1 MENPAAPRVPEKPSL
16 DGLEAKW
23 DAVWE
28 DEGTYRFDRTKT
40 RDEVFSI
47 DTPPPTVSG
56 SLHVGHVFSY
66 THTDV
71 VARFQRMRGREVFYP
86 MGWDDNGLPTERRVQ
101 NYFGV
106 RCDPSLPYDPDF
118 TPPLQGAEGKSVKAA
133 DQVPISRRNFV
144 ELCERLT
151 VEDEKQF
158 EALWRHLGLSVDW
171 RHHYQTIDAGARA
184 ASQRAFLRNLARGDA
199 YTAEA
204 PGLWDVTFQTAVAQ
218 AELEARDYPG
228 HFHRVAFHRTDGGGP
243 VYIETTRPELI
254 PAVVALVAHPDDERY
269 QPLFGTTVT
278 SPLFGV
284 EIPVLAHPAAEPDKG
299 AGIAMSCTFGDLTD
313 VQWWRE
319 LRLPTRSVVG
329 RDGRLTRETPAWL
342 DHDGAR
348 EAWSEVAG
356 KTTFSARAAI
366 VDALRASGD
375 LDGEPVPTQRKANF
389 FEKGDKPL
397 EIVTS
402 RQWYI
407 RNGGRDEDLKQQLL
421 ARGRELQFHPDFM
434 RVRYENWVNGLT
446 GDWLISRQ
454 RFFGVPIPVWY
465 RLDAE
470 GDPDYAKPIVPDE
483 ASLPVDPSSDVPPG
497 YTQDQRGVPGG
508 FAGDP
513 DVMDTWATSSL
524 SPQIAGG
531 WERDDDLFERIF
543 PMDLRPQGQDI
554 IRTWLFSTVVR
565 AHLEHGTLP
574 WRHAA
579 ISGWILDPDR
589 KKMSK
594 SKGNVVTPMGLL
606 EQHGSDAVRY
616 WAASARLGTDAAF
629 EVGQMKIG
637 RRLAIKV
644 LNASRF
650 ALTLGAN
657 DPQAPVTEPL
667 DAAMLAALADV
678 VDEATAAFEA
688 YDHTRA
694 LAATE
699 TFFWTFCDDY
709 VELVKD
715 RAYGGHGEEA
725 AASAR
730 AALARALDVLL
741 RLLAPFLPFATEEV
755 WSWWRTGSVH
765 RAAWPTAG
773 VLREAAGAQADP
785 RLLGVVGTALAGVR
799 SRRPRCRCAP
809 TWPVPS
815 SRRPPR
821 CSRCSARPPRTCAGP
836 AGSATWTWSR
846 TAARVSFG
854 TWSWC
859 SPPERL
865 PPLPPLALI
874 MGSRHLWTTA
884 AAEAAARAPSPG
896 WPSACPHWVRY
907 PYRRSRGGTCQTSA

>member
-1 MENPAAPRVPEKPSL
+1 MTTPGSPRVPDKPSL
-16 DGLEAKW
+16 DGLETKW

-28 DEGTYRFDRTKT
+28 REGTYRFDRTK
-40 RDEVFSI
+40 RREEIFSI

-66 THTDV
+66 THTDI
-71 VARFQRMRGREVFYP
+71 VARYQRMRGREVFYP

-118 TPPLQGAEGKSVKAA
+118 TPPHHGEARSVKAA
-133 DQVPISRRNFV
+133 DQVPVSRRNFV
-144 ELCERLT
+144 ELCARLT
-151 VEDEKQF
+151 QDDERQF

-171 RHHYQTIDAGARA
+171 QQHYQTIDANARA

-228 HFHRVAFHRTDGGGP
+228 FLHRVSFHRADGGP
-243 VYIETTRPELI
+243 VEIETTRPELV
-254 PAVVALVAHPDDERY
+254 PACVALVAHPDDERY
-269 QPLFGTTVT
+269 QAMFGSTVT
-278 SPLFGV
+278 TPVFGV
-284 EIPVLAHPAAEPDKG
+284 EVPVLAHPAAEPDKG
-299 AGIAMSCTFGDLTD
+299 TGIAMCCTFGDLTD

-319 LRLPTRSVVG
+319 LQLPTRSVIG
-329 RDGRLTRETPAWL
+329 RDGRLVRETPEWL
-342 DHDGAR
+342 AHEPA
-348 EAWSEVAG
+348 AG
-356 KTTFSARAAI
+356 VYADLAGRTTFSAREAM
-366 VDALRASGD
+366 VSHLRESGD
-375 LDGEPVPTQRKANF
+375 LVAEPQPTQRKANF

-407 RNGGRDEDLKQQLL
+407 RNGGRDDQLRQELL
-421 ARGRELQFHPDFM
+421 ARGKELEFHPDFM
-434 RVRYENWVNGLT
+434 RVRYENWVNGLN

-465 RLDAE
+465 PLDDE
-470 GDPDYAKPIVPDE
+470 GQPRYDEPIVPDE
-483 ASLPVDPSSDVPPG
+483 ANLPVDPSSDVPPG
-497 YTQDQRGVPGG
+497 FTEDQRGRPGG
-508 FAGDP
+508 FTGDS

-524 SPQIAGG
+524 TPQIAGG
-531 WERDDDLFERIF
+531 WERDPDLFERVF

-565 AHLEHGTLP
+565 AHLEHGSLP

-594 SKGNVVTPMGLL
+594 SKGNVVTPMALL
-606 EQHGSDAVRY
+606 EEHGSDGVRY

-644 LNASRF
+644 LNVSRF
-650 ALTLGAN
+650 ALSMGAV
-657 DPQAPVTEPL
+657 DPGAEVTAPL
-667 DAAMLAALADV
+667 DRAMLAALAGV
-678 VDEATAAFEA
+678 VEEATAAFDA

-694 LAATE
+694 LQVTE

-715 RAYGGHGEEA
+715 RAYGAQGEDA

-730 AALARALDVLL
+730 AALAR
-741 RLLAPFLPFATEEV
+741 
-755 WSWWRTGSVH
+755 
-765 RAAWPTAG
+765 
-773 VLREAAGAQADP
+773 
-785 RLLGVVGTALAGVR
+785 
-799 SRRPRCRCAP
+799 
-809 TWPVPS
+809 
-815 SRRPPR
+815 
-821 CSRCSARPPRTCAGP
+821 
-836 AGSATWTWSR
+836 
-846 TAARVSFG
+846 
-854 TWSWC
+854 
-859 SPPERL
+859 
-865 PPLPPLALI
+865 
-874 MGSRHLWTTA
+874 
-884 AAEAAARAPSPG
+884 
-896 WPSACPHWVRY
+896 
-907 PYRRSRGGTCQTSA
+907 